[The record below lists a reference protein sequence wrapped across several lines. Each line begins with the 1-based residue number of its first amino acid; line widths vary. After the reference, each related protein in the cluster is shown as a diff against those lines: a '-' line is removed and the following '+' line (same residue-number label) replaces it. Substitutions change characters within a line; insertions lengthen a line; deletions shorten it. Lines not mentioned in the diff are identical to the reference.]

1 MINVS
6 FLLKKYY
13 RFKSSLQKKLYICPV
28 FNDIDHEWRTSSVRT
43 MSIYNDK
50 NYIDNVIN
58 LNLIK
63 KQSKMTKNESK
74 LLSIQGIAKASA
86 FCLLLSAFSV
96 NAAMAAPAPAG
107 TVDEVM
113 AVQQGKKVT
122 GVVVDGTGEPVIGAN
137 VVVKGTTNGTITDF
151 DGNYTIEGVPADGV
165 LVISYIGY
173 LSQEIP
179 VGNQSAINVTLK
191 EDTQTLDEVVVVGYG
206 TMRKSDVTGSI
217 STAKG
222 EEMLKAQNFSAL
234 DNLRGK
240 AAGVNIFSNSSQPGA
255 YGSRVVIR
263 GQATINAS
271 SDPLYVV
278 DGVVMENFYLMN
290 PNDIESMEV
299 LKDASATAIYG
310 ARGAN
315 GVIMVTTKRGNKEGG
330 TKVSYSGSV
339 SLAHRARKMDTMN
352 AQEWCDAF
360 MQGIENE
367 NRWGSDKDGNPFNWS
382 TNRADWFTDRRFF
395 DSNGNPLYD
404 TDWQDEATRTA
415 ISHNHQLNVQQ
426 GGEKSSMGAFL
437 NYTDNQGIMLN
448 TYSKRLNAKIA
459 YDANPTTWLSTAINL
474 AVNHTWGNSTP
485 EDGGGQDARRTM
497 IEMVPWMPVQYNGK
511 YTSTNTPEGMPM
523 DFEAMSNPVHIL
535 KTYKNMNYNTKVF
548 GNAALTFHIIEGL
561 DLKTQFGVD
570 ANFKTLHKYMP
581 SDLVNLAYDQHGRA
595 ERYHANTLYWQEET
609 YLTYNKTIGEHRINA
624 MAGLSW
630 QERKYD
636 YSRMYTENFTT
647 DFFED
652 FNMDAGTKPDA
663 PKTYWERWA
672 MNSYFLRF
680 AYTFKDR
687 YSATITGRYDGSS
700 KFGKNN
706 KYAFFPSAG
715 LAWNITQEDF
725 MSDQNTIS
733 NLKLHTS
740 YGLTGNSEIG
750 VYKSLAT
757 VKSETL
763 LLNGTRNSYSYLNR
777 LPNSDLKWEKTA
789 QFDIGFD
796 LGLFNNRITLDASY
810 YNKKTSDL
818 LLDAPVPHTTGFET
832 VYKNIGSIRNRGL
845 EIAISSTNIRNKH
858 FTWTTDFN
866 ISFNRS
872 KVLRIDGENEYYQTS
887 VSGGTNSSVLYRA
900 IVGHSLGEMYGYKTN
915 GVYTTDDFVQNGDKY
930 VLKDGVI
937 YQKGSVKTQ
946 YKPGDIKYVNTTGQ
960 TDDKGTPVYNS
971 DDMTVIGNANPD
983 FTGGFKNTFSYKG
996 FDLSVF
1002 MVFSYGNDIFNMSTQ
1017 RFVGPYQPYQNM
1029 LADAANRFTLLDP
1042 RTGKEAMDLN
1052 RIAELNPN
1060 QHDLN
1065 ILWSIHNDNRA
1076 AITTPLDRFVEDGSY
1091 LRISTITLGYTFPK
1105 KWLSKAFISNLRL
1118 YCTLNN
1124 PFTITNYSGY
1134 DPEVSKE
1141 SSILTPGIDD
1151 SSYPRSKGFVFGINL
1166 SL

>member
-437 NYTDNQGIMLN
+437 HYTDNQGIMLN

-535 KTYKNMNYNTKVF
+535 KTYKNMNYNTKGF
-548 GNAALTFHIIEGL
+548 GNAALTFHSLEGL

-581 SDLVNLAYDQHGRA
+581 SDLVNLAYDQHVRA
-595 ERYHANTLYWQEET
+595 
-609 YLTYNKTIGEHRINA
+609 
-624 MAGLSW
+624 
-630 QERKYD
+630 
-636 YSRMYTENFTT
+636 
-647 DFFED
+647 
-652 FNMDAGTKPDA
+652 
-663 PKTYWERWA
+663 
-672 MNSYFLRF
+672 
-680 AYTFKDR
+680 
-687 YSATITGRYDGSS
+687 
-700 KFGKNN
+700 
-706 KYAFFPSAG
+706 
-715 LAWNITQEDF
+715 
-725 MSDQNTIS
+725 
-733 NLKLHTS
+733 
-740 YGLTGNSEIG
+740 
-750 VYKSLAT
+750 
-757 VKSETL
+757 
-763 LLNGTRNSYSYLNR
+763 
-777 LPNSDLKWEKTA
+777 
-789 QFDIGFD
+789 
-796 LGLFNNRITLDASY
+796 
-810 YNKKTSDL
+810 
-818 LLDAPVPHTTGFET
+818 
-832 VYKNIGSIRNRGL
+832 
-845 EIAISSTNIRNKH
+845 
-858 FTWTTDFN
+858 
-866 ISFNRS
+866 
-872 KVLRIDGENEYYQTS
+872 
-887 VSGGTNSSVLYRA
+887 
-900 IVGHSLGEMYGYKTN
+900 
-915 GVYTTDDFVQNGDKY
+915 
-930 VLKDGVI
+930 
-937 YQKGSVKTQ
+937 
-946 YKPGDIKYVNTTGQ
+946 
-960 TDDKGTPVYNS
+960 
-971 DDMTVIGNANPD
+971 
-983 FTGGFKNTFSYKG
+983 
-996 FDLSVF
+996 
-1002 MVFSYGNDIFNMSTQ
+1002 
-1017 RFVGPYQPYQNM
+1017 
-1029 LADAANRFTLLDP
+1029 
-1042 RTGKEAMDLN
+1042 
-1052 RIAELNPN
+1052 
-1060 QHDLN
+1060 
-1065 ILWSIHNDNRA
+1065 
-1076 AITTPLDRFVEDGSY
+1076 
-1091 LRISTITLGYTFPK
+1091 
-1105 KWLSKAFISNLRL
+1105 
-1118 YCTLNN
+1118 
-1124 PFTITNYSGY
+1124 
-1134 DPEVSKE
+1134 
-1141 SSILTPGIDD
+1141 
-1151 SSYPRSKGFVFGINL
+1151 
-1166 SL
+1166 

>member
-1 MINVS
+1 
-6 FLLKKYY
+6 
-13 RFKSSLQKKLYICPV
+13 
-28 FNDIDHEWRTSSVRT
+28 
-43 MSIYNDK
+43 
-50 NYIDNVIN
+50 
-58 LNLIK
+58 
-63 KQSKMTKNESK
+63 MTKNESK

-459 YDANPTTWLSTAINL
+459 YDANPTTWLSTAVNL

-497 IEMVPWMPVQYNGK
+497 IEMVPWMPVQYDGK

-636 YSRMYTENFTT
+636 YS
-647 DFFED
+647 
-652 FNMDAGTKPDA
+652 K
-663 PKTYWERWA
+663 
-672 MNSYFLRF
+672 
-680 AYTFKDR
+680 
-687 YSATITGRYDGSS
+687 
-700 KFGKNN
+700 
-706 KYAFFPSAG
+706 
-715 LAWNITQEDF
+715 
-725 MSDQNTIS
+725 
-733 NLKLHTS
+733 
-740 YGLTGNSEIG
+740 
-750 VYKSLAT
+750 KSL
-757 VKSETL
+757 VKFSVNMTILECIQ
-763 LLNGTRNSYSYLNR
+763 R
-777 LPNSDLKWEKTA
+777 
-789 QFDIGFD
+789 
-796 LGLFNNRITLDASY
+796 
-810 YNKKTSDL
+810 TSL
-818 LLDAPVPHTTGFET
+818 
-832 VYKNIGSIRNRGL
+832 
-845 EIAISSTNIRNKH
+845 AISLRTSI
-858 FTWTTDFN
+858 WTQV
-866 ISFNRS
+866 RS
-872 KVLRIDGENEYYQTS
+872 LMLRR
-887 VSGGTNSSVLYRA
+887 L
-900 IVGHSLGEMYGYKTN
+900 
-915 GVYTTDDFVQNGDKY
+915 
-930 VLKDGVI
+930 
-937 YQKGSVKTQ
+937 
-946 YKPGDIKYVNTTGQ
+946 
-960 TDDKGTPVYNS
+960 
-971 DDMTVIGNANPD
+971 IGN
-983 FTGGFKNTFSYKG
+983 
-996 FDLSVF
+996 
-1002 MVFSYGNDIFNMSTQ
+1002 
-1017 RFVGPYQPYQNM
+1017 VG
-1029 LADAANRFTLLDP
+1029 L
-1042 RTGKEAMDLN
+1042 
-1052 RIAELNPN
+1052 
-1060 QHDLN
+1060 
-1065 ILWSIHNDNRA
+1065 
-1076 AITTPLDRFVEDGSY
+1076 
-1091 LRISTITLGYTFPK
+1091 
-1105 KWLSKAFISNLRL
+1105 
-1118 YCTLNN
+1118 
-1124 PFTITNYSGY
+1124 
-1134 DPEVSKE
+1134 
-1141 SSILTPGIDD
+1141 
-1151 SSYPRSKGFVFGINL
+1151 
-1166 SL
+1166 